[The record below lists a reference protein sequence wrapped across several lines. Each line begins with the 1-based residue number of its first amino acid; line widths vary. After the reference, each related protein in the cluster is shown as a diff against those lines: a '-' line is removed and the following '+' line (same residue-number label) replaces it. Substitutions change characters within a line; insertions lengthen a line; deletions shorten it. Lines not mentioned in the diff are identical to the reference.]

1 MPCRPSLSARAANQD
16 DSLVVHPATQAGG
29 DSGELSQASS
39 NEDDDEDGA
48 QVDSQGFWEA
58 DAILDA
64 TATKYR
70 ISWKGTDENGEP
82 WEPTWEPKENA
93 NAQLVQH
100 WREVGRAEM
109 KAEKRHQK
117 EERQEAKKAARAARA
132 VKTQRKKPASSTAS
146 SSRMPAFKADDP
158 PVRSAAKRKMVAP
171 ESDTS
176 SQSSQPLKKKVK
188 ATTANLVD
196 LVEPQPVQSKK
207 RVAFDLVLSGDE
219 DELDNNGA
227 TEEHDSTESAAAAN
241 PEPESGG
248 RDDNDEPAASSGS
261 TTASVV
267 PDSQAAPPLL
277 DHSTPSLILPFA
289 STAQTSMH
297 SPASSHLDVEDR
309 RSDDGDDDVAIF
321 DPLQHNDHD
330 RTSSHE
336 PEPVAHL
343 RPVPIP
349 AVSAFQ
355 LADSIVVRSS
365 QLDPIE
371 DPDSSPRRSPFRRQQ
386 SNPSPRH
393 ASPRP
398 RPAKTRLE
406 LVSADH
412 GEVTSPLS
420 SFELE
425 VLSATAASYV
435 SLPMSSAEMSA
446 IQGSSTSGS
455 WSHSRP
461 LVTAPAVKRPLARAP
476 DALVE
481 LEAGPGV
488 AVHARVRPASP
499 EVVDDGAQHFAP
511 TQGGADDEERQCEFF
526 DEIFDYEGGAVST
539 QQVLPTAGETV
550 GAGPVAPQQ
559 DAGEGSAPHGYTGY
573 GAAGSWSGGQQDQ
586 QSQQQQQQQQQPQ
599 SGASSSSSYGYTGAP
614 SLPGGYGFGSA
625 PGFPGSGYRPIL
637 PAPYGHPHAVAAP
650 PPPSKRDLE
659 DAASEANKKARTESS
674 PQPQSYPAAAHAHSP
689 YSNLS
694 GQIPSPYGIAPPQA
708 FSYSSSYGPP
718 FGARPPALNVHAPPP
733 PTSAGPVAL
742 ASPSL
747 ARVQSQDPFGQARAS
762 PPPAAASSPVVFS
775 TGLSSPVGAPAGAHR
790 SPSPLP
796 PSAPAATAAP
806 VSPSLGG
813 VGGSSGFI
821 SRNSSPAPGAGKADE
836 VVALVKMSPHI
847 VEEDGTKV
855 EIERFL
861 RDPKTY
867 STSST
872 APLMRSEFWA
882 FELRHVTVD
891 GVDKVDFI
899 ILRTHQ
905 STFQLKRAVVG
916 KVPVD
921 FARSLSHTAARPRGL
936 TPAVEAVP
944 TLAMSSPVRP
954 PPPALPAP
962 STMTREQLE
971 QEVERLRQQ
980 SSAHE
985 VELVALRPLAAEVAK
1000 LKVDCQALTKTNK
1013 SLLASRESTQSDLS
1027 YMQAQYQAASG
1038 AAVERANEAR
1048 VAEAEAA
1055 KLRGLLDTGLKQK
1068 ELVYAGQIKT
1078 IKTEYAR
1085 VKQQLR
1091 HYQEESKRTQE
1102 HGIRDKAAKWDEHV
1116 ARLAQE
1122 QKDAADLAQGLPLD
1136 GVGSGDDDDDDDVKV
1151 DGVADDSEEQEPSTI
1166 NTSATFSQLPSQVPV
1181 ASLGLGARD
1190 LVHPLPAALDA
1201 PMPPSSAP
1209 STNESTMLP
1218 VDEFRCEWRTGT
1230 ESQAQPCGA
1239 VTSTKEGLQDHLV
1252 TEHLPQ

>member
-1 MPCRPSLSARAANQD
+1 MPRRPSLFAETANQD
-16 DSLVVHPATQAGG
+16 DSLVVHPSTQAGG
-29 DSGELSQASS
+29 DSGDQSQASS
-39 NEDDDEDGA
+39 NEVDEDDA

-64 TATKYR
+64 TAIKYR

-100 WREVGRAEM
+100 WREVGRAQM
-109 KAEKRHQK
+109 KAEKRRQK

-132 VKTQRKKPASSTAS
+132 VKTQRKKPTSSSAS
-146 SSRMPAFKADDP
+146 SSRKPAVKDEVQPA
-158 PVRSAAKRKMVAP
+158 RGAAKRKMVVP

-176 SQSSQPLKKKVK
+176 SQPSQPRKKKAK
-188 ATTANLVD
+188 ATSADV
-196 LVEPQPVQSKK
+196 VEPQPVQSKK
-207 RVAFDLVLSGDE
+207 RVAFDIALSDDE
-219 DELDNNGA
+219 DDQDDEDGVD
-227 TEEHDSTESAAAAN
+227 EQDSAEAAAAAEPD
-241 PEPESGG
+241 PEPVGH
-248 RDDNDEPAASSGS
+248 DLDDEPAASSGS

-267 PDSQAAPPLL
+267 PDSQAAPALL
-277 DHSTPSLILPFA
+277 DHSTPSFALPFV
-289 STAQTSMH
+289 STAPLSMH
-297 SPASSHLDVEDR
+297 SPASSHLDGEDR
-309 RSDDGDDDVAIF
+309 RSDHGDDDVAIF

-336 PEPVAHL
+336 PEPVPHL

-355 LADSIVVRSS
+355 LADSILVRSS

-412 GEVTSPLS
+412 GDVSSPLS

-435 SLPMSSAEMSA
+435 SLPMSSAEAPA
-446 IQGSSTSGS
+446 IPVPSTSGS
-455 WSHSRP
+455 WPRARAI
-461 LVTAPAVKRPLARAP
+461 VAAPAVKRSIVRAP

-481 LEAGPGV
+481 LESGQGV
-488 AVHARVRPASP
+488 VARAVARPPSP
-499 EVVDDGAQHFAP
+499 DAVGDDAHFAP
-511 TQGGADDEERQCEFF
+511 TQGGADEGRQCEFF
-526 DEIFDYEGGAVST
+526 DEIFDYEGGAAST
-539 QQVLPTAGETV
+539 QQAQSIASESV
-550 GAGPVAPQQ
+550 GAGLDPPQQ
-559 DAGEGSAPHGYTGY
+559 DAGEGSTPHGYSGY
-573 GAAGSWSGGQQDQ
+573 GASGPYGGAQQG
-586 QSQQQQQQQQQPQ
+586 QQQQQSYQQQPQQSQPQ
-599 SGASSSSSYGYTGAP
+599 SGAPSSSSYSHAGPP
-614 SLPGGYGFGSA
+614 SIPGGYGFGSA

-637 PAPYGHPHAVAAP
+637 PAPYGHPHAAAP
-650 PPPSKRDLE
+650 PPSHKRDLE
-659 DAASEANKKARTESS
+659 DPSGEASKKARTEST
-674 PQPQSYPAAAHAHSP
+674 PQPQGYPAAAHAHSP
-689 YSNLS
+689 YSTLP
-694 GQIPSPYGIAPPQA
+694 GPMASPYSVVPPQA
-708 FSYSSSYGPP
+708 YGYPSSYGPP
-718 FGARPPALNVHAPPP
+718 PGARPPALNFHAPPP
-733 PTSAGPVAL
+733 PPPSAGPTAL

-762 PPPAAASSPVVFS
+762 PPPASASSPVVLS
-775 TGLSSPVGAPAGAHR
+775 AGLSSPVGAPVAAHR

-796 PSAPAATAAP
+796 PSAPASTAVPA
-806 VSPSLGG
+806 SPSLGG
-813 VGGSSGFI
+813 VGGPSGFI

-836 VVALVKMSPHI
+836 VVALVKTSPHI

-867 STSST
+867 SSSSS

-944 TLAMSSPVRP
+944 TLAMSSPARPQP
-954 PPPALPAP
+954 PPPPAP

-980 SSAHE
+980 SSAHDA
-985 VELVALRPLAAEVAK
+985 ELVSLRPLAAEVAK
-1000 LKVDCQALTKTNK
+1000 LKADCQALTKTNK
-1013 SLLASRESTQSDLS
+1013 SLLSSRESAQSDLS

-1078 IKTEYAR
+1078 VKTEYAR
-1085 VKQQLR
+1085 IKQQLR
-1091 HYQEESKRTQE
+1091 HYQEERRRTQE

-1136 GVGSGDDDDDDDVKV
+1136 GVDSGDEDEDVKV
-1151 DGVADDSEEQEPSTI
+1151 GTVDGNSQEQEPSTI

-1181 ASLGLGARD
+1181 AALGLGAPD

-1201 PMPPSSAP
+1201 PMPPSAAP

-1218 VDEFRCEWRTGT
+1218 VDEFRCEWRTGN
-1230 ESQAQPCGA
+1230 ESQAQPCGT
-1239 VTSTKEGLQDHLV
+1239 VKSTKESLQDHLV